1 MKYANRV
8 AIVLLAAAASS
19 AAWSANPLIST
30 ANERTWVPSTAAS
43 GTESASLWGNENGD
57 QGVLLRLPSRTKLKS
72 ATAGRDM
79 HIVVMT
85 GTFTIQWGDEYREL
99 GPGGYAS
106 VPSGTEHIVG
116 CEAAGECLL
125 LVHHAAAK

>member
-1 MKYANRV
+1 MKSTNRV
-8 AIVLLAAAASS
+8 AIVLLAAAAGS
-19 AAWSANPLIST
+19 AAWSANLLTST
-30 ANERTWVPSTAAS
+30 ATERNWVPSTAAP
-43 GTESASLWGNENGD
+43 GAENASLWGNEKGD

-72 ATAGRDM
+72 ATADRDM

-85 GTFTIQWGDEYREL
+85 GTFTIKWGDKYREL

-106 VPSGTEHIVG
+106 VPSGTEHVIG
-116 CEAAGECLL
+116 CEASGECLL